1 MFPYILGS
9 ALSICHRLRIH
20 DTTRK
25 PFFEITFLVLARI
38 PFKCEKYSLFLDV
51 FVVVV
56 DTLALSHLSGLK
68 CNHVTHADLGTR
80 SGCHSNV
87 PEIKAVFYKLFHLF
101 TCYFTRFGRF
111 TRFGGFVS
119 LVLVDSFR
127 SFCFVVE
134 AESKLQVG
142 DMKS

>member
-1 MFPYILGS
+1 
-9 ALSICHRLRIH
+9 
-20 DTTRK
+20 
-25 PFFEITFLVLARI
+25 
-38 PFKCEKYSLFLDV
+38 
-51 FVVVV
+51 VVVV